1 MIELVGLSL
10 PALSKVVMEG
20 GFPKFRAKQIMD
32 YIYQRHIFSMDE
44 MLQLPQGM
52 RTWLQAHCIITVPT
66 VVKESTSSDGNT
78 KKLLLMAIQFAYH
91 LRWAVPWV
99 VFFVHL
105 LRKVYFA
112 I

>member
-44 MLQLPQGM
+44 IGNLYRQWPSVLILQ
-52 RTWLQAHCIITVPT
+52 
-66 VVKESTSSDGNT
+66 
-78 KKLLLMAIQFAYH
+78 
-91 LRWAVPWV
+91 
-99 VFFVHL
+99 
-105 LRKVYFA
+105 
-112 I
+112 